1 MNKTHSE
8 RIHAKRRAQERFGLE
23 LNRHQL
29 RELVKQIQSGKAE
42 HVETQS
48 NRVSIKR
55 VKFEG
60 SFYTVAYDKNR
71 QTIITFLPEDYD
83 FPSI

>member
-8 RIHAKRRAQERFGLE
+8 RIHAKRRAKERFGLE

-42 HVETQS
+42 HLETQS

-71 QTIITFLPEDYD
+71 QTIITFLPEEERNNE
-83 FPSI
+83 